1 MPDSLKKNLSLFDV
15 YAMSTGAMFSS
26 GLFLLP
32 GLAAGLTGDS
42 VYLAYFVAGLLIL
55 PAMYSMAELSTAMPK
70 AGGTYYFL
78 DRAMGPLMG
87 TIGGLGSWVAVVFK
101 SAFALVGMGAYLG
114 LYLDISFTLLAIILT
129 IAFGALNIAGAK
141 ETNLLQR
148 GLVGSLVI
156 ILTAFIIL
164 GLSEVD
170 GGSAFAPN
178 AAEQEFFR
186 SGLAGF
192 VSTIGLVFVSYA
204 GLTKVASVAEEIEN
218 PDRNIPLGMT
228 LSLATAT
235 IIYTLGT
242 LILINALDQ
251 PTLEASLTPIADAGA
266 VFLDW
271 VPLDL
276 GVILIVVAAIAAFA
290 STGNAGILSAS
301 RYPYAMAKDKLIP
314 ANLAELGRFGTPTK
328 SVAMT
333 VVAMIVVLLVFDV
346 EAVAKLAS
354 AFQLVLFALI
364 CVAVIVMRESRID
377 TYKPG
382 FKAPLYPWLQIAG
395 VLIAL
400 WLISEIGFLAI
411 AFTVALLLGCVAW
424 YRWYADGNLERR
436 GAIFHVHQR
445 LGEQKYEGL
454 EHELMTIIHDRT
466 EDENLTYEALIAR
479 SAVVD
484 VKDGSYDNAALGVL
498 LRKTARER
506 FDEGDALAASFT
518 DSLAFRPVG
527 EGVFMSIS
535 LNNDIEQPELVV
547 CRFGAESELSVID
560 IDLVVDD
567 LSGAHTLLFL
577 VSPSNPVGL
586 DLRLAGHLAEVVQ
599 SDHFT
604 ERWLRATDEK
614 VLNAI
619 LMRDDHFYHGPVETM
634 PFLVDQ
640 LGRTVGELELP
651 ESCILALIERDG
663 ELVIPTPDVML
674 LAFDGVAIIGEPE
687 DIQLLNEGLDPF
699 EAKHA
704 NDAAE
709 ADSAV
714 GAAVELPY
722 EMMDTADGT
731 DAADDAESLA
741 PDDELVDDSA

>member
-1 MPDSLKKNLSLFDV
+1 MADSLKKNLSLFDV

-101 SAFALVGMGAYLG
+101 SAFALVGMGAYLS

-129 IAFGALNIAGAK
+129 VAFGVLNIVGAK

-148 GLVGSLVI
+148 GLVTSLVVI
-156 ILTAFIIL
+156 MTAFIIL
-164 GLSEVD
+164 GVAEVD
-170 GGSAFAPN
+170 GGSALAPN
-178 AAEQEFFR
+178 EADQAFFR
-186 SGLAGF
+186 SGLVGF

-242 LILINALDQ
+242 LILINVLDQ
-251 PTLEASLTPIADAGA
+251 AALEESLTPVADAGE
-266 VFLDW
+266 VYLDW
-271 VPLDL
+271 VPADL
-276 GVILIVVAAIAAFA
+276 GVVLIVVAAIAAFA

-314 ANLAELGRFGTPTK
+314 GALAGLGRFGTPTK
-328 SVAMT
+328 SVLMT
-333 VVAMIVVLLVFDV
+333 VVSMIIVLIVFDV

-364 CVAVIVMRESRID
+364 CIAVIVMRESRID
-377 TYKPG
+377 SYKPG
-382 FKAPLYPWLQIAG
+382 FRAPFYPWLQIAG
-395 VLIAL
+395 IVIAL
-400 WLISEIGFLAI
+400 WLISEMGGLAI
-411 AFTVALLLGCVAW
+411 AFTAALLLGCVAW
-424 YRWYADGNLERR
+424 YRWYASANVVRR

-445 LGEQKYEGL
+445 LGEQVYEGL
-454 EHELMTIIHDRT
+454 ERELMTIIHDRT
-466 EDENLTYEALIAR
+466 EEENLTYEALIAR
-479 SAVVD
+479 SAVID
-484 VKDGSYDNAALGVL
+484 LPEGSFDNAGLSVI
-498 LRKTARER
+498 LRETARAR
-506 FDEGDALAASFT
+506 FEAGDAIAETFT

-527 EGVFMSIS
+527 HGVYMSS
-535 LNNDIEQPELVV
+535 AVARDIDQPELVV
-547 CRFGAESELSVID
+547 YRFGPDVDLSVVDVDVD
-560 IDLVVDD
+560 IVVDD
-567 LSGAHTLLFL
+567 LDDAHTLMFL
-577 VSPSNPVGL
+577 VSPSEPIGL
-586 DLRLAGHLAEVVQ
+586 DLRLAGHIAEVVQ

-604 ERWLRATDEK
+604 DRWLKASDDK
-614 VLNAI
+614 ALNAI

-634 PFLVDQ
+634 PFLVEQ
-640 LGRTVGELELP
+640 LGRTVGELDLP
-651 ESCILALIERDG
+651 SSCILALIERDG
-663 ELVIPTPDVML
+663 ELVIPTPDVTL
-674 LAFDGVAIIGEPE
+674 LAFDGVAIIGEPD
-687 DIQLLNEGLDPF
+687 DITLLNEGLDPF
-699 EAKHA
+699 EARHA
-704 NDAAE
+704 QLALADA
-709 ADSAV
+709 D
-714 GAAVELPY
+714 
-722 EMMDTADGT
+722 ADGR
-731 DAADDAESLA
+731 
-741 PDDELVDDSA
+741 

>member
-1 MPDSLKKNLSLFDV
+1 MADSLKKNLTLFDV

-42 VYLAYFVAGLLIL
+42 VFLAYFVAGILIL

-101 SAFALVGMGAYLG
+101 SAFALVGMGAYLS

-129 IAFGALNIAGAK
+129 VAFGVLNIVGAK
-141 ETNLLQR
+141 ETTLLQR
-148 GLVGSLVI
+148 GLVASLVV

-164 GLSEVD
+164 GITEVD

-178 AAEQEFFR
+178 GGEQEFFR
-186 SGLAGF
+186 SGLVGF

-242 LILINALDQ
+242 LILINVLDQ
-251 PTLEASLTPIADAGA
+251 PVLEESLTPVADAGG

-271 VPLDL
+271 VPADL

-314 ANLAELGRFGTPTK
+314 GSLAELGRFGTPTK
-328 SVAMT
+328 SVIMT
-333 VVAMIVVLLVFDV
+333 VASMIAVLLVFDV

-364 CVAVIVMRESRID
+364 CIAVIVMRESRID
-377 TYKPG
+377 SYKPG
-382 FKAPLYPWLQIAG
+382 FRAPFYPWLQIAG
-395 VLIAL
+395 VGIAL
-400 WLISEIGFLAI
+400 WLISEMGALAI
-411 AFTVALLLGCVAW
+411 AFTAALLLGCVAW
-424 YRWYADGNLERR
+424 YRWYASERVERR

-454 EHELMTIIHDRT
+454 ERELMTIIHDRT

-484 VKDGSYDNAALGVL
+484 LQEGAFDNAGLSVL
-498 LRKTARER
+498 LRETARER
-506 FDEGDALAASFT
+506 FDAGDVVASNLSE
-518 DSLAFRPVG
+518 SLAFRPVG
-527 EGVFMSIS
+527 EGVYMSIT
-535 LNNDIEQPELVV
+535 LAKDIEQPELVV
-547 CRFGAESELSVID
+547 CRFGPEVDLSIVD

-567 LSGAHTLLFL
+567 LADAHTLLFL
-577 VSPSNPVGL
+577 VSPNQPVGL
-586 DLRLAGHLAEVVQ
+586 DLRLAGHIAEVVQ

-604 ERWLRATDEK
+604 DRWLHAQGDK
-614 VLNAI
+614 ALNAI
-619 LMRDDHFYHGPVETM
+619 LMRDDHFYHGPVETL

-651 ESCILALIERDG
+651 SSCIVALIERDG
-663 ELVIPTPDVML
+663 ELVIPTPDVTL
-674 LAFDGVAIIGEPE
+674 LAFDGVAIIGEPN
-687 DIQLLNEGLDPF
+687 DITLLNEGLDPF
-699 EAKHA
+699 EAQH
-704 NDAAE
+704 
-709 ADSAV
+709 
-714 GAAVELPY
+714 VERARTVPGS
-722 EMMDTADGT
+722 DG
-731 DAADDAESLA
+731 
-741 PDDELVDDSA
+741 

>member
-1 MPDSLKKNLSLFDV
+1 MADSLKKNLNLFDV
-15 YAMSTGAMFSS
+15 YAISTGAMFSS

-42 VYLAYFVAGLLIL
+42 VFLAYFVAGLLIL

-78 DRAMGPLMG
+78 DRAMGPLFG

-101 SAFALVGMGAYLG
+101 SAFALVGMGAYLS
-114 LYLDISFTLLAIILT
+114 LYLDIDFTLLAIILT
-129 IAFGALNIAGAK
+129 VAFGVLNIVGAK

-148 GLVGSLVI
+148 GLVAALVI

-164 GLSEVD
+164 GVSEVD
-170 GGSAFAPN
+170 GISGLSPN
-178 AAEQEFFR
+178 SEDQDFFLT
-186 SGLAGF
+186 GLAGF
-192 VSTIGLVFVSYA
+192 ASTIGLVFVSYA

-228 LSLATAT
+228 LSLITAT
-235 IIYTLGT
+235 VIYSLGT
-242 LILINALDQ
+242 LILINALDSA
-251 PTLEASLTPIADAGA
+251 TLEASLTPVADAGA
-266 VFLDW
+266 VFLGSIPGD
-271 VPLDL
+271 V

-301 RYPYAMAKDKLIP
+301 RYPYAMAKDKLVP
-314 ANLAELGRFGTPTK
+314 AKLASLGRFGTPSNAVMAT
-328 SVAMT
+328 VA
-333 VVAMIVVLLVFDV
+333 AMVIVLLVFDV

-364 CVAVIVMRESRID
+364 CVAVIVMRESQID

-411 AFTVALLLGCVAW
+411 IFTAALLIGCVMW
-424 YRWYADGNLERR
+424 YRSYAMGNLERR

-454 EHELMTIIHDRT
+454 ERELMTIIHDRT
-466 EDENLTYEALIAR
+466 EEENLSYEALIAR

-484 VKDGSYDNAALGVL
+484 LPTGTFDNAILSVL
-498 LRKTARER
+498 LRETSRDR
-506 FDEGDALAASFT
+506 FEEGDAIANSFSE
-518 DSLAFRPVG
+518 SLAFRPVDD
-527 EGVFMSIS
+527 GVFMSIIPS
-535 LNNDIEQPELVV
+535 PAVEQPELIVL
-547 CRFGAESELSVID
+547 RFGPETELDIID
-560 IDLVVDD
+560 VDVEGQVDD
-567 LSGAHTLLFL
+567 MSGAHTLLYL
-577 VSPSNPVGL
+577 IAPPRPAGL
-586 DLRLAGHLAEVVQ
+586 DLRLAGHIAEVVQ

-604 ERWLRATDEK
+604 ERWLRAQDEK
-614 VLNAI
+614 AMNAI

-634 PFLVDQ
+634 PFLVEQ
-640 LGRTVGELELP
+640 LGRKVSELELP
-651 ESCILALIERDG
+651 SSCILAIIERDG

-674 LAFDGVAIIGEPE
+674 LAFDGVAIIGEPD

-699 EAKHA
+699 ETKHA
-704 NDAAE
+704 EAAAR
-709 ADSAV
+709 ADS
-714 GAAVELPY
+714 GE
-722 EMMDTADGT
+722 
-731 DAADDAESLA
+731 
-741 PDDELVDDSA
+741 